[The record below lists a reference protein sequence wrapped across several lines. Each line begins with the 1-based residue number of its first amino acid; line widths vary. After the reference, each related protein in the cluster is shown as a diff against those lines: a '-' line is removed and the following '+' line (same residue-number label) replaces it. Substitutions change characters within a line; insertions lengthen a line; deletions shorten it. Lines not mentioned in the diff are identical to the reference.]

1 MLSLTNTREFRS
13 APSSFGVLLIA
24 LTMLSGCHS
33 RKAAVAPSI
42 QFTRVPQA
50 TLSDPDKLDIIQGRV
65 TGARSGQQIVLYVR
79 NGEMLDPAAAERARS
94 LKDQA
99 VCLRHNGHR
108 GCTAKKFDKR
118 LSCKADRV
126 SLDF

>member
-1 MLSLTNTREFRS
+1 
-13 APSSFGVLLIA
+13 
-24 LTMLSGCHS
+24 
-33 RKAAVAPSI
+33 
-42 QFTRVPQA
+42 
-50 TLSDPDKLDIIQGRV
+50 
-65 TGARSGQQIVLYVR
+65 
-79 NGEMLDPAAAERARS
+79 MLDPAAAERARS

-126 SLDF
+126 SLDFSSRRKKEKFLAEF